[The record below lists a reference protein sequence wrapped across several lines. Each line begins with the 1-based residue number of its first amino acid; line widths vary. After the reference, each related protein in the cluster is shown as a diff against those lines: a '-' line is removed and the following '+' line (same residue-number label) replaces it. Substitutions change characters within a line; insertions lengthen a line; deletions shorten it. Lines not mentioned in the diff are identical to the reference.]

1 MCCLSTLIS
10 TRART
15 FLCGR
20 CSESSDNDTPIYHFA
35 RYLLQFV
42 RIFSRTYCTVKPVFT
57 YYILHI
63 TVPPDRYLLHF
74 FFSIVSF
81 SDEPDF
87 NQTGNISPQKS
98 TPGGQSLHSGT
109 VVSAVSFIDPAD
121 CSVRDFAPLLIQVT
135 NGEERGRR
143 I

>member
-1 MCCLSTLIS
+1 MFQSFSLCCLSTLIS

-74 FFSIVSF
+74 FFPLSHLVMSPILIKLEISALRRVRQVDSLFTQAQWLVLSLSSI
-81 SDEPDF
+81 
-87 NQTGNISPQKS
+87 
-98 TPGGQSLHSGT
+98 
-109 VVSAVSFIDPAD
+109 
-121 CSVRDFAPLLIQVT
+121 LLIVLS
-135 NGEERGRR
+135 EILLRC
-143 I
+143 

>member
-1 MCCLSTLIS
+1 MILQYTS
-10 TRART
+10 
-15 FLCGR
+15 
-20 CSESSDNDTPIYHFA
+20 
-35 RYLLQFV
+35 LLA
-42 RIFSRTYCTVKPVFT
+42 TYCNSYEFFLE
-57 YYILHI
+57 YIVQLSPFSHII
-63 TVPPDRYLLHF
+63 TVPPDRWNLFNRLLH

-81 SDEPDF
+81 SDESDF

-121 CSVRDFAPLLIQVT
+121 CSVRDFTPLLIQVT
-135 NGEERGRR
+135 NSEKRGRR